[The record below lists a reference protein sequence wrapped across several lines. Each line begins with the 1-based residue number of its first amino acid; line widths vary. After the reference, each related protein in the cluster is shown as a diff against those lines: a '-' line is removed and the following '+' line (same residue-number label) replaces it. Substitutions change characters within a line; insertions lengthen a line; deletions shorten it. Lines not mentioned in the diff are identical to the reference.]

1 MFTKEEVMRRFVKNV
16 CDNCDN
22 VYVPQDI
29 DNELRGAILLH
40 LMREFLRELG
50 REKKFHRV
58 NVEVK
63 LLPNYIKRRLRECG
77 ADHFN
82 LKVAELAYRRREI
95 GQSVYLVSKDRCLQ
109 GIRQIFEH
117 HGINVRTLEEFEKE
131 YLGIALT
138 I

>member
-1 MFTKEEVMRRFVKNV
+1 MRRFVKNV

-22 VYVPQDI
+22 VYVPQNI
-29 DNELRGAILLH
+29 DNELRGATLLH

-50 REKKFHRV
+50 MEKKFHRV

-63 LLPNYIKRRLRECG
+63 LLPNYIERRLRDCG
-77 ADHFN
+77 ADLFD

-95 GQSVYLVSKDRCLQ
+95 GQSVCLVSEDTCLQ

-117 HGINVRTLEEFEKE
+117 HGINVRTLKEFKEE
-131 YLGIALT
+131 YLGIATNNIMLSR
-138 I
+138 